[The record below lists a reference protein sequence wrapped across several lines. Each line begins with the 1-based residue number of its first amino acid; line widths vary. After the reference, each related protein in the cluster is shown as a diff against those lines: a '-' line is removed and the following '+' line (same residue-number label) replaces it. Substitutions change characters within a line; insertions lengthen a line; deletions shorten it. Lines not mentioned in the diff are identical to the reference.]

1 MTAGKYKRTVT
12 MFGKNTD
19 EDRAKLKEELE
30 DVHHLFK
37 SMVVHYRPELD
48 IERVATG
55 EHWYGTQAIELGL
68 IDAIGSSDDYLM
80 SAITDSDIYAI
91 AFKGKQPLF
100 QRIQQSMMSLGDS
113 FADWVSDRDIR
124 SRFDR

>member
-1 MTAGKYKRTVT
+1 M
-12 MFGKNTD
+12 
-19 EDRAKLKEELE
+19 
-30 DVHHLFK
+30 
-37 SMVVHYRPELD
+37 
-48 IERVATG
+48 
-55 EHWYGTQAIELGL
+55 GL